1 MRVLFGLIGL
11 SASLMTFPTLE
22 AQESGEKPE
31 ELLQKC
37 AWIAGSWSGEA
48 LGGQF
53 EETWNRPSGPGMMG
67 MFKLVRDG
75 KVSFY
80 ELLTIVPK
88 ENSLVLR
95 LKHFDGSLKGWEEK
109 DESQE
114 FPFVSANR
122 KEVRFKGLVFKRVSR
137 NEMQIVVQT
146 KSGDETQE
154 LVFNCKKAGRVKKPS
169 EGRDDANGED
179 GADGADGAE
188 GKDANS
194 GSRTRK

>member
-1 MRVLFGLIGL
+1 MRKLSSLLSL
-11 SASLMTFPTLE
+11 SALLMTFPNLA
-22 AQESGEKPE
+22 AQEAKEMPE
-31 ELLQKC
+31 ELLKKC
-37 AWIAGSWSGEA
+37 AWIAGAWSGEA

-53 EETWNRPSGPGMMG
+53 EETWNRPSGPSMMG
-67 MFKLVRDG
+67 MFKLVREG

-88 ENSLVLR
+88 DDSLVLR

-122 KEVRFKGLVFKRVSR
+122 KEIRFKGLVFKRIAR

-146 KSGDETQE
+146 KSGDKTQE
-154 LVFNCKKAGRVKKPS
+154 LIFNCKRAQRGAKKPN
-169 EGRDDANGED
+169 ERDGKDGEDVGEGED
-179 GADGADGAE
+179 GAGGQNA
-188 GKDANS
+188 KP
-194 GSRTRK
+194 GSR

>member
-1 MRVLFGLIGL
+1 MQRFSPLLALTTILSSALVLQ
-11 SASLMTFPTLE
+11 
-22 AQESGEKPE
+22 AQEAKDSPE
-31 ELLQKC
+31 QLLQKC

-53 EETWNRPSGPGMMG
+53 EETWNRPSGPSMMG
-67 MFKLVRDG
+67 MFKLVREG

-88 ENSLVLR
+88 EDSLVLR
-95 LKHFDGSLKGWEEK
+95 LKHFDGALKGWEEK

-114 FPFVSANR
+114 FPFVSADR
-122 KEVRFKGLVFKRVSR
+122 KEIRFKGLVFKRISR

-154 LVFNCKKAGRVKKPS
+154 LVFNCKRAQRGAKKPS
-169 EGRDDANGED
+169 ERDGKDGEDGGEGEDGED
-179 GADGADGAE
+179 GADGQ
-188 GKDANS
+188 DAKP
-194 GSRTRK
+194 GSR